1 MVLASTVDTVG
12 EFLNTELFQIGG
24 TPFTPVSVI
33 ILLGFWLVTSVIS
46 FFVRRAVRAA
56 MARSESYQPS
66 AVKTTNRL
74 VHYLVTVIG
83 LAIGLTTIGVNLTA
97 LFAAGAFLAVGVGF
111 AVQNILENFFSG
123 LILIA
128 ERSVKHGDVLE
139 VEGQLVKVQELKIR
153 TTICRNLDGDELI
166 VPNTKFAQNIVTN
179 QSLNDRLHRI
189 IAQVGVHYES
199 DMHRT
204 REVLLAAAKNY
215 EDRSDERDPTL
226 FLDEFGS
233 SSVNFSVV
241 IWTDDPWRARPIH
254 TGLMFAVWDALK
266 DADITIS
273 YPQVDVHFDAPVHDY
288 LTATTKRG
296 AEALRAN

>member
-1 MVLASTVDTVG
+1 MILSTSVG
-12 EFLNTELFQIGG
+12 EFLNTELFHIGG
-24 TPFTPVSVI
+24 TPFTPVSII
-33 ILLGFWLVTSVIS
+33 ILLAFIVATSVVS
-46 FFVRRAVRAA
+46 FFVRRAVNAA
-56 MARSESYQPS
+56 MSRSESYQPS
-66 AVKTTNRL
+66 AVKMTNRL
-74 VHYLVTVIG
+74 VHYLVTVVG

-123 LILIA
+123 LILIT

-139 VEGQLVKVQELKIR
+139 VEGQLVLVQELKIR

-179 QSLNDRLHRI
+179 QSLNDRLHRV

-199 DMHRT
+199 DMHLT
-204 REVLLAAAKNY
+204 REVLLEAAQNY
-215 EDRSDERDPTL
+215 AQRSDEREPTL
-226 FLDEFGS
+226 FLDEFGT

-241 IWTDDPWRARPIH
+241 IWTDDPWRARPIRSD
-254 TGLMFAVWDALK
+254 LMFDIWDALK
-266 DADITIS
+266 RAGITIS

-288 LTATTKRG
+288 LG
-296 AEALRAN
+296 AARPEGGERARPN